1 MRHRIWHFQVGGM
14 GLVAGA
20 VIRRICGEM
29 DIEVIDMGC

>member
-14 GLVAGA
+14 GLAGA